1 MDQLGDWDRQG
12 RAAQAKAAQAYERL
26 LSIAER
32 QDSGQAGVLASLIAA
47 TYSSRYQL
55 DLFEL
60 RRLDV
65 GIADDVIA
73 CIDALR
79 WGRAELFKL
88 VPNGEYRIEEVIASW
103 KIRPA
108 S

>member
-1 MDQLGDWDRQG
+1 MDQLSDWDQQG

-32 QDSGQAGVLASLIAA
+32 QDSGQAGVLASFIAA
-47 TYSSRYQL
+47 SYSSRYPL

-60 RRLDV
+60 RMLDV
-65 GIADDVIA
+65 GLADDVLA

-79 WGRAELFKL
+79 WGRAELYKL
-88 VPNGEYRIEEVIASW
+88 VPNGEYRVREVVASW
-103 KIRPA
+103 KISPA